1 MDGAL
6 LRVMKYSQVNA
17 WLNDGVSRQLLLRET
32 IASQAQPQLPGDWHQ
47 CEKEAK
53 LEKQQ
58 RLSHLEL
65 RLHPGWGT
73 RARLESG
80 QKKLIDKQWLCWM
93 LALGSHSN
101 AHRRLYRKL
110 N

>member
-53 LEKQQ
+53 IGKTAEAKPP
-58 RLSHLEL
+58 RAEP
-65 RLHPGWGT
+65 RLHPGP
-73 RARLESG
+73 
-80 QKKLIDKQWLCWM
+80 
-93 LALGSHSN
+93 N
-101 AHRRLYRKL
+101 
-110 N
+110 